1 MGVYIEAEAIEI
13 TGIADKA
20 AVRAALA
27 ELEMPQLIKL
37 MKDGVISFSPEY
49 RECHFELYM
58 QQLLAG

>member
-1 MGVYIEAEAIEI
+1 VGVYIEAEAIANA
-13 TGIADKA
+13 GIVDKA

-37 MKDGVISFSPEY
+37 MKDSVISFSPEY

-58 QQLLAG
+58 LQLLVG